1 MAYISIHLKFFIGNI
16 GNIVICFINN
26 VQIYKYFLNVYTIF
40 ILYLKN
46 KMYILYW
53 FVKYVKSIIY
63 FWVLISLKIPII
75 ISVFNPTNIKMKIQV
90 HM

>member
-1 MAYISIHLKFFIGNI
+1 MAYISIHFKFFIDNI

-63 FWVLISLKIPII
+63 FWVLIS
-75 ISVFNPTNIKMKIQV
+75 
-90 HM
+90 

>member
-1 MAYISIHLKFFIGNI
+1 MAYISIHFNFFIDYI

-46 KMYILYW
+46 KIYILYW

-63 FWVLISLKIPII
+63 FWVLISLNIPII
-75 ISVFNPTNIKMKIQV
+75 I
-90 HM
+90 